1 VDFQGRDGP
10 EPLDTE
16 PLDKFDRQMWEPFAA
31 WVSSTYPK
39 DAAVMYLDG
48 PGDGARFSLESIR
61 LWERHTREY
70 VEIRRASAAPDWV
83 NKGNCS
89 GQSRWRLALTDEGD
103 KIRVRFVVGGAEG
116 HRWRIVLRHGRAGPD
131 PWNYG
136 DGRVFFEDTRD
147 HRTVFVLG
155 DHELC

>member
-1 VDFQGRDGP
+1 
-10 EPLDTE
+10 
-16 PLDKFDRQMWEPFAA
+16 MWEPFAA

-116 HRWRIVLRHGRAGPD
+116 PRWRIVLRHGRAGPD